1 MWPVSD
7 LRQSPRL
14 EIVNGSK
21 PSGVEGIGRT
31 PRPGHPRVPV
41 QCLLSPHP
49 SPLPWGP
56 WGEGEPLSP
65 RRTTQTRPLSTARCA
80 LFPAPEPEF
89 EVRLFLSLPVR
100 HERGE
105 SRREGLSKTKFLL
118 SPTLS
123 SLLRREEREKRP
135 DVPSFRGTRLAQSP
149 GRSLPEGEGQG
160 D

>member
-1 MWPVSD
+1 DGFFFFQAEDGIRDKLVT
-7 LRQSPRL
+7 
-14 EIVNGSK
+14 
-21 PSGVEGIGRT
+21 GVQT
-31 PRPGHPRVPV
+31 
-41 QCLLSPHP
+41 CA
-49 SPLPWGP
+49 LPF
-56 WGEGEPLSP
+56 SP
-65 RRTTQTRPLSTARCA
+65 RRTIQTRPLSTARCA

-118 SPTLS
+118 SPTLP

-160 D
+160 EGERRGLASLPFPEMSIWESPPAKPELSLYDYER